1 MALLDLVRC
10 LLLFHAESTCV
21 SMTSTVCLREEH
33 VTRVCN
39 DRHKCRVWAD
49 ECGWIKDGISSR

>member
-10 LLLFHAESTCV
+10 LLLFHIEATCV
-21 SMTSTVCLREEH
+21 SMTSTVCLKEEH

-39 DRHKCRVWAD
+39 EDISAERGQVSV
-49 ECGWIKDGISSR
+49 DG